1 MQRVH
6 EGLAN
11 RLVQRCLLKRK
22 PPRQLDLVGLCAEAS
37 NLVRKRCTDWPGN
50 APLCKLGRNVAGK
63 LLQDECPQHSHPQSA
78 PELAAGVHHGRAQ
91 ASPCGRRGGEYCC
104 GQWAEHEAEAHPQH
118 TEVPP
123 TTPAVS
129 GTLSCM
135 LFSPL
140 KSKST
145 TVISLPLMPHA
156 ARGVERRRR
165 ATSSG
170 SSICT

>member
-1 MQRVH
+1 MIH
-6 EGLAN
+6 LIAPSIFY
-11 RLVQRCLLKRK
+11 LLLPVL
-22 PPRQLDLVGLCAEAS
+22 PPTELS
-37 NLVRKRCTDWPGN
+37 NFR
-50 APLCKLGRNVAGK
+50 
-63 LLQDECPQHSHPQSA
+63 PQNKMIYS
-78 PELAAGVHHGRAQ
+78 
-91 ASPCGRRGGEYCC
+91 
-104 GQWAEHEAEAHPQH
+104 QWAEHEAEAHPQH

-135 LFSPL
+135 LFSPV

-156 ARGVERRRR
+156 ARGVERRRW
-165 ATSSG
+165 ATCSG